1 MIQQSLSME
10 FVVLSAVK
18 PLTGILNEVLEQ
30 SSFRIEPYRRL
41 SSANAHKYQVFFV
54 PPEQAEQTPCGWL
67 EFIASRPGKTTV
79 RLEPQRATSE
89 TGENNDMLMTRLFY
103 LFVQR
108 LVQLEIVVAGK
119 NNLANV

>member
-10 FVVLSAVK
+10 FVVASAVK

-54 PPEQAEQTPCGWL
+54 APGQMDQMPCGWL
-67 EFIASRPGKTTV
+67 EFIASKPGKTTV
-79 RLEPQRATSE
+79 RLDPQRNSAENGE
-89 TGENNDMLMTRLFY
+89 TNDMLMTRLFY

-108 LVQLEIVVAGK
+108 LVQLDVVVAGK
-119 NNLANV
+119 NNLTGM

>member
-10 FVVLSAVK
+10 FVVSSAVK

-54 PPEQAEQTPCGWL
+54 PSEQAGQTPCGWL
-67 EFIASRPGKTTV
+67 EFISSRPGKTTV
-79 RLEPQRATSE
+79 RMEPQRVALDSV
-89 TGENNDMLMTRLFY
+89 ENNDMLITRLFY

-108 LVQLEIVVAGK
+108 LVQLDIVVAGK
-119 NNLANV
+119 NNVPNV

>member
-10 FVVLSAVK
+10 FVVSSAVK

-54 PPEQAEQTPCGWL
+54 TSGQADQTPCGWL

-79 RLEPQRATSE
+79 RFEPQRGSVE
-89 TGENNDMLMTRLFY
+89 SGESNDMLMTRLFY

-119 NNLANV
+119 NHVTNL

>member
-54 PPEQAEQTPCGWL
+54 SSEQTNQIPCGWL

-79 RLEPQRATSE
+79 RFEPQRASAE
-89 TGENNDMLMTRLFY
+89 NGENNDMLISRLFY

-108 LVQLEIVVAGK
+108 LVQLEVVVAGK
-119 NNLANV
+119 SNLTNT